1 LYALLGD
8 DIVIADGRVAREYLR
23 LMETLGVGIGLHKS
37 LISRKGKK
45 VIEFAK
51 RFRIPEEATPLPV
64 KEFLA
69 GTAMLTSVVELC
81 RKYSASLATAL
92 SIVGHGFRV
101 KGSLTR
107 DWSSLSPKVRGL
119 LLLVEFNK
127 YPLTEWFR
135 RKALNSLYPESN

>member
-1 LYALLGD
+1 M
-8 DIVIADGRVAREYLR
+8 AREYLR

-51 RFRIPEEATPLPV
+51 RFLIPEEATPLPV

-69 GTAMLTSVVELC
+69 GTAMLTSVVELS
-81 RKYSASLATAL
+81 RKYSASLATCL

-101 KGSLTR
+101 KGSLTQ

-119 LLLVEFNK
+119 LLLVQKDK
-127 YPLTEWFR
+127 Y
-135 RKALNSLYPESN
+135 SLGE